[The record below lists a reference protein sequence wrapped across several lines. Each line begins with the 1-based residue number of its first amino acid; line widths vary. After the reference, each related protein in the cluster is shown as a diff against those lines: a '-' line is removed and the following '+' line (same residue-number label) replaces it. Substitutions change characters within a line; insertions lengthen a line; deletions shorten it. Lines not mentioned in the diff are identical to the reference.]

1 MLAMVRQIIVVRRRW
16 MPEEEFV
23 EMIALLQSLPGIFA
37 VNMALSVGKRLL
49 GRRGSLSAALGAV
62 LPSIVIVLALAVFA
76 RRWKD
81 NAVVEAC
88 FKGVRPCVVALI
100 LSPALQM
107 VKKAG
112 VTRRNF
118 YLPLIAV
125 ALVAVLHVS
134 PVYVIVAAGAGGA
147 FYGYLKER
155 RQAA

>member
-1 MLAMVRQIIVVRRRW
+1 MLALVRQIIVAQRKW

-49 GRRGSLSAALGAV
+49 GKKGSLAAAFGAI

-76 RRWKD
+76 RQWKG
-81 NAVVEAC
+81 NAIVEAC

-112 VTRRNF
+112 VTFRNF
-118 YLPLIAV
+118 YLPLAAV
-125 ALVAVLHVS
+125 LLVCVLHVS

-147 FYGYLKER
+147 FYGYIKER
-155 RQAA
+155 RQEA